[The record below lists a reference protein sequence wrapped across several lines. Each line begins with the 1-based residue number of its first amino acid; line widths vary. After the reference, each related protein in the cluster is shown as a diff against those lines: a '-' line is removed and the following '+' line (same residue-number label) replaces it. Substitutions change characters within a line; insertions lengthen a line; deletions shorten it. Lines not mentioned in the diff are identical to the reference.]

1 MYCCLIVDGNYF
13 IGVIGRARFQDVLYV
28 GVSVYEFLLNKSV
41 GDRTTFSCMLFQV
54 LVNVIMG
61 C

>member
-1 MYCCLIVDGNYF
+1 MLGFKMYLMLGYQFMIF
-13 IGVIGRARFQDVLYV
+13 FFF
-28 GVSVYEFLLNKSV
+28 FLLNKSV